1 MQHKPAFENQL
12 ISGLAAC
19 GVNLDA
25 LAGAHKALGA
35 AVSGGADS
43 VSLLTGLCSVCRE
56 YSIPIKVITVNH
68 FIREDAETCGD
79 AEYVQNLCASLKDQ
93 GCDVSCRVWSLR
105 RGQVEELAASKACGT
120 EAAAR
125 ELRYQAFDSF
135 IKENNLDYLCLAHN
149 KNDQTETVLMRFLQG
164 SANGGIPCVR
174 GSYIRPLLWTD
185 RQCIEEYLNSKK
197 IGWRTDSTNTDT
209 TYLRNRI
216 RNNLIPLLNRDFAG
230 WDNTVLLGLEKE
242 SADASYIQKQAEEFY
257 NMRRSL
263 SQSKGPDASIDCLSF
278 PGADFYPLDRAIK
291 LRVLTIAMNAL
302 GVNRRIPYVFLRD
315 VCNYA
320 DNYNRRNNTISGES
334 VKSFADVSLVFTKKE
349 LLIKKSREPENEIVF
364 SVIIKESGMCSLP
377 FGQIFVPDIFD
388 FPVML
393 RSCRPDDTVRTA
405 DGGTKKVKDVLSAW
419 HVCESQRNCIPLVQ
433 ALNEP
438 EQNIAGILGSCLGY
452 SDWIVK
458 LDKKDEN
465 K

>member
-12 ISGLAAC
+12 ISGLEAC

-25 LAGAHKALGA
+25 LAAGHKALGA

-43 VSLLTGLCSVCRE
+43 VSLLVGLCSVCSD
-56 YSIPIKVITVNH
+56 YSIPLKVITVNH
-68 FIREDAETCGD
+68 FIRQDAETCGD
-79 AEYVQNLCASLKDQ
+79 AEYVQDLCASLKNQ
-93 GCDVSCRVWSLR
+93 GYDVSCTVWSLK
-105 RGQVEELAASKACGT
+105 RGQVEELSAAKGCGI

-125 ELRYQAFDSF
+125 ELRYNAFEAF
-135 IKENNLDYLCLAHN
+135 IKENNLDFLCLAHN
-149 KNDQTETVLMRFLQG
+149 KNDQTETLLMRFLQG

-174 GSYIRPLLWTD
+174 GAFVRPLLWTD
-185 RQCIEEYLNSKK
+185 RNTIEEYLNSKK
-197 IGWRTDSTNTDT
+197 IGWRTDSTNSDT
-209 TYLRNRI
+209 AYLRNRI

-230 WDNTVLLGLEKE
+230 WDNAVLLGLEKE

-263 SQSKGPDASIDCLSF
+263 SQSKDPDASIDCVSF
-278 PGADFYPLDRAIK
+278 SGADFYSLDRAIQ
-291 LRVLTIAMNAL
+291 LRVLTLAMNAL
-302 GVNRRIPYVFLRD
+302 GVSERIPYVFLRD

-320 DNYNRRNNTISGES
+320 DNYNRRNNTNSGES
-334 VKSFADVSLVFTKKE
+334 TKCFAGICIVLKKDE
-349 LLIKKSREPENEIVF
+349 VLIKKAFDLQNEIVF
-364 SVIIKESGMCSLP
+364 SVIIKESGMYELP
-377 FGQIFVPDIFD
+377 FGQVFVPDSFD

-393 RSCRPDDTVRTA
+393 RSWHLDDVVRTA
-405 DGGTKKVKDVLSAW
+405 DGGTKKVNDVLSDW
-419 HVCESQRNCIPLVQ
+419 HVDSTLRNCIPVVQ

-438 EQNIAGILGSCLGY
+438 EQKLLCSLGSCLGY